1 MLKVAEFKVVKHF
14 QIRGVF
20 VRDGSRK
27 EGRGCRLYNLKI
39 LPGTAKN
46 GPFCFN
52 NLGGKKDTTISVG
65 LRGTLYVYICMYCFM
80 IETTNV

>member
-27 EGRGCRLYNLKI
+27 ERRGCRLYNLKI

-52 NLGGKKDTTISVG
+52 NLGGKKDTTKVYHNISRT
-65 LRGTLYVYICMYCFM
+65 RGDFIFVYMYVLFHD
-80 IETTNV
+80 